1 MGACQPDDSAIA
13 MMPAPVV
20 DLPARVTALPWR
32 AGAGMIC
39 GGAHGQIIAT
49 IRNPADMALFMA
61 APAVLNAARLA
72 IEHMERTGEA
82 FDGAA
87 GQVVYRDL
95 LAAVRAATGGSW

>member
-20 DLPARVTALPWR
+20 DLPAGVTALPWR

-39 GGAHGQIIAT
+39 GGAHGQIIAAT

-61 APAVLNAARLA
+61 APALLQVARCVAMGVQPDFPEQWQDVQALA
-72 IEHMERTGEA
+72 RRILADME
-82 FDGAA
+82 A
-87 GQVVYRDL
+87 GVP
-95 LAAVRAATGGSW
+95 A